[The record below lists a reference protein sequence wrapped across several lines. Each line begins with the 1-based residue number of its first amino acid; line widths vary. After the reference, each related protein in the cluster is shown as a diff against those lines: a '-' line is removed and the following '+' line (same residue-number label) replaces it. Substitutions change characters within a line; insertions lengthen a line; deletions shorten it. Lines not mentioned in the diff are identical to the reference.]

1 MSFLS
6 DAVKKYTGQIRSFTA
21 KPTHEAPKTREA
33 AAEHE
38 TRSLNLPVKDNGT
51 KDLAGSVKD
60 ELARTADALE
70 GIRNQVANFED
81 MQNSMKSYFEEQK
94 KDTAEN
100 IHKENVKV
108 YRNVQAVVVDESAK
122 VRETADRASSKAGTA
137 MIFAIL
143 ACGIALIHFVFDILV
158 TTGVF

>member
-1 MSFLS
+1 MSFLA
-6 DAVKKYTGQIRSFTA
+6 DTVKKYAGQLRECTSKQA
-21 KPTHEAPKTREA
+21 HEAPKAR
-33 AAEHE
+33 E
-38 TRSLNLPVKDNGT
+38 TRSLDIPVRDNGT

-81 MQNSMKSYFEEQK
+81 MQNSMKGYFEEQK

-108 YRNVQAVVVDESAK
+108 YRNVQAVVVDEAAK
-122 VRETADRASSKAGTA
+122 VKESADNASSKAGTA
-137 MIFAIL
+137 MVFAIL
-143 ACGIALIHFVFDILV
+143 AFSIALLHFVFDILV
-158 TTGVF
+158 QAGVF